1 MGKNWMQKLTLALNV
16 VLVLLL
22 LWQGARLHELRV
34 TTVDHCNELSRQL
47 QDLQNRVAD
56 VRNSL
61 REQGMLIE
69 NWTVEPTGLDLESRT
84 LTADVVVQLKQ
95 WSADSTVDLAMT
107 CGGEM
112 ERAAL
117 SVDETGVCRGEIAIP
132 TAQGEIRLET
142 AVTSGGVT
150 VREDLGSWEGI
161 YMLLPLQVSGGSVS
175 GPTYQ
180 GGVLSSN
187 FDLVLTNENG
197 MEVLDP
203 VFRIYRNGV
212 LEQEVEAEPS
222 QAMSTGSSDKLV
234 YAPALPDQTMRLQC
248 DPGDQIEIRF
258 ACTDGYGLGY
268 DFAYLSWAIL
278 EDGSVADQEITDWMM
293 PLLTWPE

>member
-22 LWQGARLHELRV
+22 LWQGARLEELQKSMTDR
-34 TTVDHCNELSRQL
+34 DNEMLHRF
-47 QDLQNRVAD
+47 QDLQNQVAD
-56 VRNSL
+56 VRDNL
-61 REQGMLIE
+61 EEQATAIE
-69 NWTVEPTGLDLESRT
+69 SWTLEPTGVDAGSQT

-95 WSADSTVDLAMT
+95 WSPDSVVDLT
-107 CGGEM
+107 IICGGET

-117 SVDETGVCRGEIAIP
+117 SVDETGVCRGEIAVP
-132 TAQGEIRLET
+132 TARGEIRLET

-150 VREDLGSWEGI
+150 VREDLGGWEGI
-161 YMLLPLQVSGGSVS
+161 YMLLPLQLSGSSVS

-180 GGVLSSN
+180 EGALSSN
-187 FDLVLTNENG
+187 FDLVLTNESG
-197 MEVLDP
+197 TAVVDP
-203 VFRIYRNGV
+203 VFRIYRNGN

-222 QAMSTGSSDKLV
+222 QTMSTTRDDVRS

-268 DFAYLSWAIL
+268 DFPYLSWAIL

>member
-1 MGKNWMQKLTLALNV
+1 MGKNWTQKLTLALNV

-22 LWQGARLHELRV
+22 LWQGARLEELQRSM
-34 TTVDHCNELSRQL
+34 TDWDNEMLRRF
-47 QDLQNRVAD
+47 QDLQNQVANVSD
-56 VRNSL
+56 SL
-61 REQGMLIE
+61 KEQGTPIE
-69 NWTVEPTGLDLESRT
+69 SWTLEPTGLDSESRT
-84 LTADVVVQLKQ
+84 LTADVVVQLRQ
-95 WSADSTVDLAMT
+95 WSPDSVVDLT
-107 CGGEM
+107 ITSSGKT

-132 TAQGEIRLET
+132 TARGEIRLET

-150 VREDLGSWEGI
+150 VREDLGGWEGI
-161 YMLLPLQVSGGSVS
+161 YMLLPLQLSGSSVS

-180 GGVLSSN
+180 EGTLSSN
-187 FDLVLTNENG
+187 FDLVLANESG
-197 MEVLDP
+197 TTVVDP
-203 VFRIYRNGV
+203 VFRIYRNGS

-222 QAMSTGSSDKLV
+222 QTMSTGSSDDQV
-234 YAPALPDQTMRLQC
+234 YAPALPDQTMQLDC
-248 DPGDQIEIRF
+248 APGDRIEVRF
-258 ACTDGYGLGY
+258 SCTDGYGLGY